1 MATLAAIN
9 KTLERVDDNTE
20 TTSKGINS
28 FVSYLKDNKRK
39 ELEAAREAKNAI
51 TKNAQADASNTT
63 NNAGKKADGSGL
75 LSGVRNILAGATLA
89 RLAPMLGKTLLKR
102 VLGPAAIALFAED
115 IVEMLLP
122 DGLDNP
128 DLKEALTGG
137 LQGAA
142 LGFAI
147 GGPLGA
153 AIGGGVGALMTNDK
167 FKKAVG
173 DLGKTLKEQAIIL
186 YDKIEPTV
194 IRFKNS
200 FIDMFNALGIT
211 KEGVVAGLAG
221 ALTAIGNAAA
231 SGVESLTKIAK
242 GDFNGMDLVKGIG
255 LLGTVAAVLMPG
267 KFMKL
272 FGALAVMAKGNIG
285 KTLTGIVAGG
295 GALLSSA
302 ASMLGMGGNKDTVTA
317 KSGKQYNKNSPQG
330 KMIQNMTSKT
340 AQTGAQVGAGVAKY
354 PKLAKALG
362 VLRRVPFLGSLAA
375 LTQIA
380 MMDPVTVTGLS
391 KILGGVGGG
400 ALGAAI
406 GSFGGPLGTFAGG
419 LGGYLAGETGGLA
432 AAQFLMGKKVDAF
445 GFGFGWMND
454 LLNGVSGSAK
464 SANSPTMT
472 TGSNKPSVGSD
483 SMRMG
488 RGGPTQTFNKP
499 AMTGNNNSQK
509 LKNNMMVVDDLSGN
523 KSGSTVI
530 GGDSNITNNS
540 SSTNVSST
548 SVVGRSGVLDAQ
560 DQFGFMPT

>member
-28 FVSYLKDNKRK
+28 FITYLKDNKRK
-39 ELEAAREAKNAI
+39 DLEAAREAKNAV
-51 TKNAQADASNTT
+51 TKNAQAGAANAT